1 MAMCPINKVKINI
14 MKKISEY
21 TKDKNLNQIMDEIVE
36 KEMDK
41 TFNEGID
48 FDPETKT
55 VAFNSSHENYVDISI
70 DNNPTIDGEIVPGVQ
85 VWSIFKRKKGETRE
99 EGNPLVYA
107 FKGEGWTFRSE
118 EDREAIEKQFDL
130 ISSKF
135 VSMYQKEITV
145 LIPSGNELNKHIADI
160 VLSKSENGEFIE
172 GVVCK
177 LTTEEVNDIVL
188 DFNSKFRE
196 HYKDNFNSAYY
207 RLDRFLDQMDI
218 QLKGTFSRHLIKDP
232 EMRDVLDFTLKV
244 SEDIY
249 AEFANKINGQNI
261 LIIDD
266 TIGSG
271 QSIKAACRI
280 MTESYAPK
288 SITVLTLS
296 SGLN

>member
-1 MAMCPINKVKINI
+1 
-14 MKKISEY
+14 MKKITEY
-21 TKDKNLNQIMDEIVE
+21 TKDNNLNQIMDEIVE
-36 KEMDK
+36 KKIDT

-48 FDPETKT
+48 FDTET
-55 VAFNSSHENYVDISI
+55 VAYNSSHENYVDISI
-70 DNNPTIDGEIVPGVQ
+70 ENNPTIDGEIVPGVQ
-85 VWSIFKRKKGETRE
+85 VWSMFKRKKGETQE
-99 EGNPLVYA
+99 DGNPLVCA
-107 FKGEGWTFRSE
+107 LKGEGWTFRSE
-118 EDREAIEKQFDL
+118 EDREAIEKQLDL
-130 ISSKF
+130 IASKF
-135 VSMYQKEITV
+135 VSMYQKGITV
-145 LIPSGNELNKHIADI
+145 LIPIGNEFNKHIADV
-160 VLSKSENGEFIE
+160 VLSKSENGELIE
-172 GVVCK
+172 GVICK

-207 RLDRFLDQMDI
+207 RLDRFLDQMDK

-232 EMRDVLDFTLKV
+232 EMRDVLDFTLTV

-271 QSIKAACRI
+271 QSIKEACRI
-280 MTESYAPK
+280 MMESYAPK

-296 SGLN
+296 SKLN

>member
-1 MAMCPINKVKINI
+1 
-14 MKKISEY
+14 MKKITEY
-21 TKDKNLNQIMDEIVE
+21 TKDNNLNQIMDEIVE
-36 KEMDK
+36 KEIDT

-55 VAFNSSHENYVDISI
+55 VAYNSSHENYVDISI
-70 DNNPTIDGEIVPGVQ
+70 ENNPTIDGEIVPGVQ
-85 VWSIFKRKKGETRE
+85 VWSMFKRKKDETQE
-99 EGNPLVYA
+99 DGNPLVCA
-107 FKGEGWTFRSE
+107 LKGEGWTFRSE

-130 ISSKF
+130 IVSKF
-135 VSMYQKEITV
+135 VSMYQKGITV

-160 VLSKSENGEFIE
+160 VFSKSENGKLIE
-172 GVVCK
+172 GVICK

-207 RLDRFLDQMDI
+207 RLDRYLDQMDK
-218 QLKGTFSRHLIKDP
+218 QLKGTFSRHLIKEP

-266 TIGSG
+266 TNGSG
-271 QSIKAACRI
+271 QSIKKACRI
-280 MTESYAPK
+280 IMESYAPK
-288 SITVLTLS
+288 SITVLTFS
-296 SGLN
+296 SKRN

>member
-1 MAMCPINKVKINI
+1 MCPINKVKINI
-14 MKKISEY
+14 MKKLIEY

-41 TFNEGID
+41 TFNEGIY

-55 VAFNSSHENYVDISI
+55 VAYNSSHENYVDISI

-99 EGNPLVYA
+99 DGNPLAYA
-107 FKGEGWTFRSE
+107 LNGEGWTFRSE

-172 GVVCK
+172 GVICK

-196 HYKDNFNSAYY
+196 YYKASFNSAYY
-207 RLDRFLDQMDI
+207 RLDRYLDQMDKE
-218 QLKGTFSRHLIKDP
+218 LKGTFSRHLIKDP
-232 EMRDVLDFTLKV
+232 EMRNVLDFTLKV

-280 MTESYAPK
+280 MMESYAPK

>member
-1 MAMCPINKVKINI
+1 
-14 MKKISEY
+14 MKKLSEY

-55 VAFNSSHENYVDISI
+55 VAYNSSHENYVDISI

-130 ISSKF
+130 IASKF
-135 VSMYQKEITV
+135 VSMYQKGITV
-145 LIPSGNELNKHIADI
+145 IIPSGNELNKHIADI

-172 GVVCK
+172 GVICK

-266 TIGSG
+266 TIGGG

>member
-1 MAMCPINKVKINI
+1 
-14 MKKISEY
+14 MKKITEY
-21 TKDKNLNQIMDEIVE
+21 TKDNNLNQIMDEIVE
-36 KEMDK
+36 KKIDT

-48 FDPETKT
+48 FDTET
-55 VAFNSSHENYVDISI
+55 VAYNSSHENYVDISI
-70 DNNPTIDGEIVPGVQ
+70 ENNPTIDGEIVPGVQ
-85 VWSIFKRKKGETRE
+85 VWSMFKRKKGETQE
-99 EGNPLVYA
+99 DGNPLVCA
-107 FKGEGWTFRSE
+107 LNGEGWTFRSE
-118 EDREAIEKQFDL
+118 EDREAIEKQLDL
-130 ISSKF
+130 IASKF
-135 VSMYQKEITV
+135 VSMYQKGITV
-145 LIPSGNELNKHIADI
+145 LIPSGNELNKHIADV
-160 VLSKSENGEFIE
+160 VLSKSENGKLIE
-172 GVVCK
+172 GVICK

-207 RLDRFLDQMDI
+207 RLDRYLDQMDK

-232 EMRDVLDFTLKV
+232 EMRDVLDFTLTV

-271 QSIKAACRI
+271 QSIKEACRI
-280 MTESYAPK
+280 MMESYAPK

-296 SGLN
+296 PKLN

>member
-1 MAMCPINKVKINI
+1 MCSINKVKINN

-41 TFNEGID
+41 TFNEGVD

-55 VAFNSSHENYVDISI
+55 VAYNSSHENYVDISI
-70 DNNPTIDGEIVPGVQ
+70 ENNPTIGGEIVPGVQ
-85 VWSIFKRKKGETRE
+85 VWSIFKRKKGETRKD
-99 EGNPLVYA
+99 GKPLVCA
-107 FKGEGWTFRSE
+107 LKGEGWTFRSE

-130 ISSKF
+130 IASKF
-135 VSMYQKEITV
+135 VSMYQKGITV
-145 LIPSGNELNKHIADI
+145 LIPSGNEFNKHIADVI
-160 VLSKSENGEFIE
+160 LSKSENGELIE
-172 GVVCK
+172 GVICK

-207 RLDRFLDQMDI
+207 RLDRYLDQMDK

-271 QSIKAACRI
+271 QSIKEACQI
-280 MTESYAPK
+280 MLESYAPK

-296 SGLN
+296 SKLN

>member
-1 MAMCPINKVKINI
+1 MKVW
-14 MKKISEY
+14 IS
-21 TKDKNLNQIMDEIVE
+21 TQKL
-36 KEMDK
+36 
-41 TFNEGID
+41 
-48 FDPETKT
+48 KT
-55 VAFNSSHENYVDISI
+55 VAYNSSHENYADISI

-99 EGNPLVYA
+99 DGNPLVYA

-130 ISSKF
+130 IASKF
-135 VSMYQKEITV
+135 VSMYQKGITV
-145 LIPSGNELNKHIADI
+145 IIPSGNELNKHIADI

-172 GVVCK
+172 GVICK

-196 HYKDNFNSAYY
+196 YYKASFNSAYY
-207 RLDRFLDQMDI
+207 RLDRYLDQMDKE
-218 QLKGTFSRHLIKDP
+218 LKGTFSRHLIKDL

-271 QSIKAACRI
+271 QSIKEACRI
-280 MTESYAPK
+280 MMESYAPK

-296 SGLN
+296 SKLN

>member
-1 MAMCPINKVKINI
+1 
-14 MKKISEY
+14 MKKITEY

-36 KEMDK
+36 KEIDT

-48 FDPETKT
+48 FDTETKT
-55 VAFNSSHENYVDISI
+55 VAYNSSHENYVDISI
-70 DNNPTIDGEIVPGVQ
+70 ENNPAIDGEIVPGVQ
-85 VWSIFKRKKGETRE
+85 VWSIFKRKKGETQE
-99 EGNPLVYA
+99 DGNPLVCA
-107 FKGEGWTFRSE
+107 LNGEGWTFRSE
-118 EDREAIEKQFDL
+118 EDREAIEKQLDL
-130 ISSKF
+130 IASKF
-135 VSMYQKEITV
+135 VSMFQKGITL
-145 LIPSGNELNKHIADI
+145 LIPSGNELNKHIADV
-160 VLSKSENGEFIE
+160 VLSKSENGKLIE
-172 GVVCK
+172 GVICK

-207 RLDRFLDQMDI
+207 RLDRFLDQMDK

-266 TIGSG
+266 TIGCG
-271 QSIKAACRI
+271 QSIKEACRI
-280 MTESYAPK
+280 MMESYAPK

>member
-1 MAMCPINKVKINI
+1 MCPINKVKINI
-14 MKKISEY
+14 MKQLSEY

-55 VAFNSSHENYVDISI
+55 VAYNSSHENYVDISI

-99 EGNPLVYA
+99 DGNPLAYA
-107 FKGEGWTFRSE
+107 LKGEGWTFRSE

-130 ISSKF
+130 IVSKF
-135 VSMYQKEITV
+135 VSMYQKGITV

-160 VLSKSENGEFIE
+160 VLSKNENGEFIE

-196 HYKDNFNSAYY
+196 YYKTSFNSAYY
-207 RLDRFLDQMDI
+207 RLDRYLDQMDKE
-218 QLKGTFSRHLIKDP
+218 LKGTFSRHLIKDP

-266 TIGSG
+266 TIGGG

-280 MTESYAPK
+280 MMESYAPK

>member
-1 MAMCPINKVKINI
+1 
-14 MKKISEY
+14 MKKLSEY

-55 VAFNSSHENYVDISI
+55 VAYNSSHENYVDISI

-130 ISSKF
+130 IASKF
-135 VSMYQKEITV
+135 VSMYQKGITV
-145 LIPSGNELNKHIADI
+145 IIPSGNELNKHIADI

-207 RLDRFLDQMDI
+207 RLDRYLDQMDKE
-218 QLKGTFSRHLIKDP
+218 LKGTFSRHLIKDP

>member
-1 MAMCPINKVKINI
+1 MCPINKVKINI
-14 MKKISEY
+14 MKKLSEY

-55 VAFNSSHENYVDISI
+55 VAYNSSHENYVDISI

-85 VWSIFKRKKGETRE
+85 VWSMFKRKKGETQE
-99 EGNPLVYA
+99 DGNPLVCA
-107 FKGEGWTFRSE
+107 LNGEGWTFRSE
-118 EDREAIEKQFDL
+118 EDREAIEKQLDL
-130 ISSKF
+130 IASKF
-135 VSMYQKEITV
+135 VSMYQKGITV
-145 LIPSGNELNKHIADI
+145 LIPIGNEFNKHIADV
-160 VLSKSENGEFIE
+160 VLSKSENGELIE
-172 GVVCK
+172 GVICK

-207 RLDRFLDQMDI
+207 RLDRFLDQMDK

-232 EMRDVLDFTLKV
+232 EMKDVLDFTLKA
-244 SEDIY
+244 SDDIY

-266 TIGSG
+266 TIGGG
-271 QSIKAACRI
+271 QSIKEACRI
-280 MTESYAPK
+280 MMESYSPK
-288 SITVLTLS
+288 SITVLTFS
-296 SGLN
+296 SKLN

>member
-1 MAMCPINKVKINI
+1 
-14 MKKISEY
+14 MKKLSEY
-21 TKDKNLNQIMDEIVE
+21 TKDNNLNQIMDEIVE
-36 KEMDK
+36 KKIDT

-48 FDPETKT
+48 FDTETKT
-55 VAFNSSHENYVDISI
+55 VAYNSSHENYVDISI
-70 DNNPTIDGEIVPGVQ
+70 ENNSTIDGEIVPGVQ
-85 VWSIFKRKKGETRE
+85 VWSMFKRKKGETRE
-99 EGNPLVYA
+99 DGNPLVCA
-107 FKGEGWTFRSE
+107 LNGEGWIFRSE
-118 EDREAIEKQFDL
+118 EVREAIEKQFDL
-130 ISSKF
+130 IASKF
-135 VSMYQKEITV
+135 VSMYQKGITV
-145 LIPSGNELNKHIADI
+145 LIPSGNEFNKHIADV
-160 VLSKSENGEFIE
+160 VLSKSENGELVE
-172 GVVCK
+172 GVICK

-196 HYKDNFNSAYY
+196 HYKDNFNGAYY
-207 RLDRFLDQMDI
+207 RLDRFLDQMDK

-271 QSIKAACRI
+271 QSIKEACRI
-280 MTESYAPK
+280 MMESYAPK

-296 SGLN
+296 PKLN

>member
-1 MAMCPINKVKINI
+1 

-130 ISSKF
+130 IASKF
-135 VSMYQKEITV
+135 VSMYQKGITV
-145 LIPSGNELNKHIADI
+145 IIPSGNELNKHIADI

>member
-1 MAMCPINKVKINI
+1 
-14 MKKISEY
+14 
-21 TKDKNLNQIMDEIVE
+21 MDEIVE

-99 EGNPLVYA
+99 DGNPLAYA
-107 FKGEGWTFRSE
+107 LKGEGWTFRSE

-130 ISSKF
+130 IASKF
-135 VSMYQKEITV
+135 VSMYQKGITV
-145 LIPSGNELNKHIADI
+145 LIPSGNELNKHIADV
-160 VLSKSENGEFIE
+160 VLSKSENGELIE

-196 HYKDNFNSAYY
+196 YYKASFNSAYY
-207 RLDRFLDQMDI
+207 RLDRYLDQMDKE
-218 QLKGTFSRHLIKDP
+218 LKGTFSRHLIKDP

-271 QSIKAACRI
+271 QSIKEACRI
-280 MTESYAPK
+280 MMESYAPK

-296 SGLN
+296 SKLN

>member
-1 MAMCPINKVKINI
+1 
-14 MKKISEY
+14 
-21 TKDKNLNQIMDEIVE
+21 MDEIVE

-48 FDPETKT
+48 FDPDTKT
-55 VAFNSSHENYVDISI
+55 VAYNSSHENYIDISI
-70 DNNPTIDGEIVPGVQ
+70 DKNPTIDGEIVPGVQ

-135 VSMYQKEITV
+135 VSMYQKGITV
-145 LIPSGNELNKHIADI
+145 IIPSGNELNKHIADI

-271 QSIKAACRI
+271 QSIKEPCRI
-280 MTESYAPK
+280 MMESYAPK

>member
-1 MAMCPINKVKINI
+1 MCPINKEKINI
-14 MKKISEY
+14 MKKLSEY
-21 TKDKNLNQIMDEIVE
+21 TKDKNLNQIMDKIVE

-55 VAFNSSHENYVDISI
+55 VAYNSSHENYVDISI

-99 EGNPLVYA
+99 DGNPLAYA
-107 FKGEGWTFRSE
+107 LKGEGWTFRSE

-130 ISSKF
+130 IASKF
-135 VSMYQKEITV
+135 VSMYQKGITV
-145 LIPSGNELNKHIADI
+145 IIPSGNELNKHIADI

-172 GVVCK
+172 GVICK

-196 HYKDNFNSAYY
+196 YYKTSFNSAYY
-207 RLDRFLDQMDI
+207 RLDRYLDQMDKE
-218 QLKGTFSRHLIKDP
+218 LKGTFSRHLIKDP
-232 EMRDVLDFTLKV
+232 EMRDVLDFTLNV

-249 AEFANKINGQNI
+249 AEFAKKINGQNI

-266 TIGSG
+266 TIGGG

-280 MTESYAPK
+280 MMESYAPK

>member
-1 MAMCPINKVKINI
+1 
-14 MKKISEY
+14 MKKLSEY

-55 VAFNSSHENYVDISI
+55 VAYNSSHENYVDISI

-85 VWSIFKRKKGETRE
+85 VWSIFKRKKGETQE
-99 EGNPLVYA
+99 DGNPLVCA
-107 FKGEGWTFRSE
+107 LNGEGWTFRSE

-130 ISSKF
+130 IASKF
-135 VSMYQKEITV
+135 VSMYQKGITV

-188 DFNSKFRE
+188 DFNSEFRE
-196 HYKDNFNSAYY
+196 YYKASFNSAYY
-207 RLDRFLDQMDI
+207 RLDRYLDQMDKE
-218 QLKGTFSRHLIKDP
+218 LKGTFSRHLIKDL

-271 QSIKAACRI
+271 QSIKEACRI
-280 MTESYAPK
+280 MMESYAPK

>member
-1 MAMCPINKVKINI
+1 MCPINKEKINI
-14 MKKISEY
+14 MKKLSEY
-21 TKDKNLNQIMDEIVE
+21 TKDKNLNQIMDKIVE

-55 VAFNSSHENYVDISI
+55 VAYNSSHENYVDISI

-99 EGNPLVYA
+99 DGNPLAYA
-107 FKGEGWTFRSE
+107 LKGEGWTFRSE

-130 ISSKF
+130 IASKF
-135 VSMYQKEITV
+135 VSMYQKGITV
-145 LIPSGNELNKHIADI
+145 IIPSGNELNKHIADI

-172 GVVCK
+172 GVICK

-196 HYKDNFNSAYY
+196 YYKTSFNSAYY
-207 RLDRFLDQMDI
+207 RLDRYLDQMDKE
-218 QLKGTFSRHLIKDP
+218 LKGTFSRHLIKDP
-232 EMRDVLDFTLKV
+232 EMRDVLDFTLNV

-266 TIGSG
+266 TIGGG

-280 MTESYAPK
+280 MMESYAPK
-288 SITVLTLS
+288 SITVLTVS

>member
-1 MAMCPINKVKINI
+1 MCPINKVKINI
-14 MKKISEY
+14 MKKLSEY
-21 TKDKNLNQIMDEIVE
+21 TTDKNFNQIMNENVE

-55 VAFNSSHENYVDISI
+55 VAYNSSHENYVDISI

-99 EGNPLVYA
+99 DGNPLVYA
-107 FKGEGWTFRSE
+107 LKGEGWTFRSE

-130 ISSKF
+130 IASKF
-135 VSMYQKEITV
+135 VSMYQKGITV

-188 DFNSKFRE
+188 DFNSEFRE
-196 HYKDNFNSAYY
+196 YYKASFNSAYY
-207 RLDRFLDQMDI
+207 RLDRYLDQMDKE
-218 QLKGTFSRHLIKDP
+218 LKGTFSRHLIKDL

-271 QSIKAACRI
+271 QSIKEACRI
-280 MTESYAPK
+280 MMESYAPK

>member
-1 MAMCPINKVKINI
+1 MCSINKVKINN

-36 KEMDK
+36 KEMDIA
-41 TFNEGID
+41 FNEGID
-48 FDPETKT
+48 FETETKT
-55 VAFNSSHENYVDISI
+55 VAYNSSHENYVDISI
-70 DNNPTIDGEIVPGVQ
+70 ENNPTIDGEIVPGVQ
-85 VWSIFKRKKGETRE
+85 GWSIFKRKKGETRE
-99 EGNPLVYA
+99 DGKPLVCA
-107 FKGEGWTFRSE
+107 LKGEGWTFRSE

-130 ISSKF
+130 IASKF
-135 VSMYQKEITV
+135 VSMYQKGITV
-145 LIPSGNELNKHIADI
+145 LIPSGNELNKHIADV
-160 VLSKSENGEFIE
+160 VLSKSENGKLIE
-172 GVVCK
+172 GVICK

-207 RLDRFLDQMDI
+207 RLDRYLDQMDKE
-218 QLKGTFSRHLIKDP
+218 LKGTFSRHLIKDQ

-244 SEDIY
+244 SEYMY

-266 TIGSG
+266 AIGSG
-271 QSIKAACRI
+271 QSIKKACRI
-280 MTESYAPK
+280 MMESYAPK

-296 SGLN
+296 SELN

>member
-1 MAMCPINKVKINI
+1 MCPINKVKINI

-21 TKDKNLNQIMDEIVE
+21 TKEKNLNQIMNENVE

-99 EGNPLVYA
+99 DGNPLAYA
-107 FKGEGWTFRSE
+107 LKGEGWTFRSE

-130 ISSKF
+130 IVSKF
-135 VSMYQKEITV
+135 VSMYQKGITV
-145 LIPSGNELNKHIADI
+145 IIPSGNELNKHIADI

-188 DFNSKFRE
+188 DFNSKFRKY
-196 HYKDNFNSAYY
+196 YKASFNSAYY
-207 RLDRFLDQMDI
+207 RLDRYLDQMDKE
-218 QLKGTFSRHLIKDP
+218 LKGTFSRHLIKDP

-266 TIGSG
+266 TIGGG

-280 MTESYAPK
+280 MMESYAPK

>member
-1 MAMCPINKVKINI
+1 
-14 MKKISEY
+14 MKKLSEY
-21 TKDKNLNQIMDEIVE
+21 TTDKNLTQIMNENVE

-99 EGNPLVYA
+99 DGKPLAYA
-107 FKGEGWTFRSE
+107 LKGEGWTFRSE

-130 ISSKF
+130 IASKF
-135 VSMYQKEITV
+135 VSMYQKGITV
-145 LIPSGNELNKHIADI
+145 IIPSGNELNKHIADI

-271 QSIKAACRI
+271 QSIKEPCRI
-280 MTESYAPK
+280 MMESYAPK